1 MGEENMVRGY
11 LVHNLA
17 LNLLHGPNY
26 RATVEHGRGPG
37 GEREIIITIP
47 FPPIFDDTVMDRL
60 MEEIAMGIYMPQ
72 SDATKGL
79 TERKGKDDDSGSA

>member
-1 MGEENMVRGY
+1 MDEEGKVRGY
-11 LVHNLA
+11 SVYELA
-17 LNLLHGPNY
+17 LNLLRGPGY
-26 RATVEHGRGPG
+26 QATVKHGRGPG

-47 FPPIFDDTVMDRL
+47 FPSVFDDTVMDRL